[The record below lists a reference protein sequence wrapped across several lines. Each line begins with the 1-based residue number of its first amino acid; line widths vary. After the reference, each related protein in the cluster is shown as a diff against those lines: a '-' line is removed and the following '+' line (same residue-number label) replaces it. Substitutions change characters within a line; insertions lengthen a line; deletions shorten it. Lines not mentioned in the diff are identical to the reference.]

1 LLLLLLLLRAVVSN
15 VVHHLGLATPQQRVA
30 LLGAVIAAAAHG
42 AVRSVRHRTRV
53 RVRVLVLVLML
64 VLVLVGVVVVVRAAP
79 RRMRRH
85 ALPTATHGTYV
96 DRRNAF
102 AIGHRGKQTGR
113 RQLLVRRPLLMLRG
127 GGWSGVCGLWAFVNL
142 VGIFYS
148 EQYESASDVNS
159 LNGTSV

>member
-1 LLLLLLLLRAVVSN
+1 LLLLLLLRAVVSN

-30 LLGAVIAAAAHG
+30 LLGAVVAAAAHG

-53 RVRVLVLVLML
+53 RVRVRVLVLVL
-64 VLVLVGVVVVVRAAP
+64 VLVLVGVVVVLVRAAP

-102 AIGHRGKQTGR
+102 AIGRRGKQTAG
-113 RQLLVRRPLLMLRG
+113 
-127 GGWSGVCGLWAFVNL
+127 
-142 VGIFYS
+142 
-148 EQYESASDVNS
+148 NS
-159 LNGTSV
+159 CDDR